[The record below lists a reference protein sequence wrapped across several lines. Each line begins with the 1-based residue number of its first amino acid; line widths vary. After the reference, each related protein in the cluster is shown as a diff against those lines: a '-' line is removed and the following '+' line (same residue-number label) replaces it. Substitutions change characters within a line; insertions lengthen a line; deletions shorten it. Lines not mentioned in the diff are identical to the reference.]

1 MSLTPYEEIKKQVEE
16 GYEELS
22 ESRYPEDLLNE
33 WAESEVPVYTN
44 HIIQEWTDLSPEDSD
59 RWQETGLDLAKENS
73 TISDLMWI
81 DLRLYYDRLFGQA
94 WREVQEEKE
103 SAE

>member
-1 MSLTPYEEIKKQVEE
+1 MALTTYEEIKKQVEE

-33 WAESEVPVYTN
+33 WAESEVPVYTH

-59 RWQETGLDLAKENS
+59 RWQEIGIDFSKDNYS
-73 TISDLMWI
+73 ISDLMVI
-81 DLRLYYDRLFGQA
+81 DLRLYYDRLFSQA

-103 SAE
+103 SEE

>member
-33 WAESEVPVYTN
+33 WAESQMPVYTN

-59 RWQETGLDLAKENS
+59 RWQEIGIDFNKENKN
-73 TISDLMWI
+73 ISDLMWI
-81 DLRLYYDRLFGQA
+81 DLWLYYNKLFGQA
-94 WREVQEEKE
+94 WHEVQEAKE
-103 SAE
+103 SAK